1 MFLFRIFYYF
11 NLNRM
16 NKKYLL
22 TLLLTAYFATFSR
35 FYLNN
40 TFVISIVGSFLYGFF
55 VSRTICKSKR
65 EILLS
70 GFCACF
76 TSFSGFVHVLY
87 QFIIQGYYLK
97 LFLYLNVIVI
107 LNLIIMYIGF
117 QLSRKIT

>member
-1 MFLFRIFYYF
+1 
-11 NLNRM
+11 M
-16 NKKYLL
+16 NKKYLS
-22 TLLLTAYFATFSR
+22 TLLLTAYFATFLR

-40 TFVISIVGSFLYGFF
+40 NFVVSLLGSFLYGFF
-55 VSRTICKSKR
+55 VSRTISKSKR
-65 EILLS
+65 EILLI
-70 GFCACF
+70 GFCSCF
-76 TSFSGFVHVLY
+76 TSFSGLVHVLY

>member
-1 MFLFRIFYYF
+1 
-11 NLNRM
+11 M
-16 NKKYLL
+16 NKKYFII
-22 TLLLTAYFATFSR
+22 LLLIAYFATFLR

-40 TFVISIVGSFLYGFF
+40 IFIVSIIGSFLYGIIIP
-55 VSRTICKSKR
+55 RTISKSKR

-70 GFCACF
+70 GFCSCF
-76 TSFSGFVHVLY
+76 TSFSGFVHFLY
-87 QFIIQGYYLK
+87 QFIVQGFYIK

>member
-1 MFLFRIFYYF
+1 
-11 NLNRM
+11 M

-22 TLLLTAYFATFSR
+22 SLLLTAYFATFLR

-40 TFVISIVGSFLYGFF
+40 NFVISIIGSFLYGF
-55 VSRTICKSKR
+55 VISRTISKSKR
-65 EILLS
+65 EILLT
-70 GFCACF
+70 GFCSCF
-76 TSFSGFVHVLY
+76 TSFSGFVHFLL

-117 QLSRKIT
+117 QLSRKISLF

>member
-1 MFLFRIFYYF
+1 L
-11 NLNRM
+11 

-22 TLLLTAYFATFSR
+22 TLLLTAYCATFLR
-35 FYLNN
+35 FYFKNN
-40 TFVISIVGSFLYGFF
+40 FVISIIGSFLYGFF
-55 VSRTICKSKR
+55 ISRKISKSKR
-65 EILLS
+65 EILFS
-70 GFCACF
+70 GFFACF
-76 TSFSGFVHVLY
+76 TSFSGFVHFLY

>member
-1 MFLFRIFYYF
+1 
-11 NLNRM
+11 M

-22 TLLLTAYFATFSR
+22 TLLLTAYFATFLR

-40 TFVISIVGSFLYGFF
+40 NFVISIIGSFLYGFF
-55 VSRTICKSKR
+55 VARKISNSKR
-65 EILLS
+65 EILLI
-70 GFCACF
+70 GFCSCF
-76 TSFSGFVHVLY
+76 TSFSGFVHFLY

-97 LFLYLNVIVI
+97 LFIYLNVIVI